1 MKSKLLAILFLLVT
15 SLGMAQDPHYWDG
28 IEHFDGPTD
37 VNPTFASLIDFY
49 FDRMLPPI
57 PDTITREIDR
67 LVERASYNP
76 DLRDFILWHLIEK
89 YRHPIYMTHEDI
101 FVYLYD
107 NYFSR
112 LEIKDLNEVNLAM
125 IRDKAEHLRRLAL
138 FEPAPNIKIGDFNLQ
153 SLQSKYTILFFHD
166 HDCPLCQEEMRELDS
181 IVTVYPRTTLVTFDI
196 NPVDSRG
203 FEIHA
208 KGNDDLRHPIQN
220 HPITNPS
227 ELIDLYDIET
237 TPLIYV
243 LDSEKSIIAKKIQ
256 AIQTPIL
263 IN

>member
-1 MKSKLLAILFLLVT
+1 MKSKLLVILFMLVT

-57 PDTITREIDR
+57 TDTITVEIDR

-89 YRHPIYMTHEDI
+89 YRHPIYMIHEDI

-107 NYFSR
+107 NYFSQQ
-112 LEIKDLNEVNLAM
+112 EIKDLNEVNLAM

-138 FEPAPNIKIGDFNLQ
+138 FEPAPNIKIGDFDLQ
-153 SLQSKYTILFFHD
+153 SLQSKYTILLFHD
-166 HDCPLCQEEMRELDS
+166 HECPLCQEEMRELDS
-181 IVTVYPRTTLVTFDI
+181 IVNLYPGVTLVSFDI
-196 NPVDSRG
+196 NPVDSKG
-203 FEIHA
+203 FEIQT
-208 KGNDDLRHPIQN
+208 KENGNSGHHLQN
-220 HPITNPS
+220 QPITNPS
-227 ELIDLYDIET
+227 ALVDLYDIET

-243 LDSEKSIIAKKIQ
+243 LDSEKSIIAKKIR

>member
-1 MKSKLLAILFLLVT
+1 MKSKLLVILFMLVT

-57 PDTITREIDR
+57 PDTITAEIDR

-89 YRHPIYMTHEDI
+89 YRHPIYMIHEDI

-107 NYFSR
+107 NYFSQ

-138 FEPAPNIKIGDFNLQ
+138 FELAPNIKIGDFDLQ
-153 SLQSKYTILFFHD
+153 SLQSKYTILLFHD

-181 IVTVYPRTTLVTFDI
+181 IVNLYPGVTLVSFDI
-196 NPVDSRG
+196 NPVDSKG

-208 KGNDDLRHPIQN
+208 KGNGNLEYPLQN
-220 HPITNPS
+220 QPITNPS
-227 ELIDLYDIET
+227 ALVDLYDIET

-243 LDSEKSIIAKKIQ
+243 LDSERSIIAKKIQ
-256 AIQTPIL
+256 AKQIPL
-263 IN
+263 VL